1 MSTTTTEARSPLPL
15 LLRRGRSSTALS
27 ASTAEARSLL
37 SILQFRR
44 RSSKDVRNITSVSS
58 SLLPAFG
65 TFIED
70 DNPSSKP
77 FIVLHF
83 DRRYR
88 LWELFLVI
96 LVGYSA
102 WASLFELAFEKA
114 AEGALLTI
122 DLVVDFFFAVDI
134 ILTFF
139 VSYLDNTTYLN
150 VTDHKLIAKRYLKSV
165 AFVMDVASTLPIQFI
180 YKTITGDVGRGQAF
194 GFLNLLRL
202 WRLRRVAELF
212 KRLEKDAHFNYFVIR
227 VIKLL
232 CVTIFWIHLAGCIL
246 YWIAYHY
253 PRPTDTW
260 IGSQVEDFKER
271 SVWLGYIY
279 SMYWSIVTLTTVGY
293 GDLHAVNSRE
303 KTFNMFYMLFNI
315 GLTSYIIGIM
325 TNLVVHGALRTFA
338 MRSAIND
345 ILRYTSKN
353 RLPDTMREQMLAHMQ
368 LKFKTAELRQEEVL
382 QDLPKAIRSS
392 INQHLFRSIIEEA
405 YLFKGFPEG
414 LLVQLVSQIQAEYF
428 PPKMEIILQNEIPTD
443 FYVIVS
449 GGVDIIASKGVSEQV
464 LAKLGPGSMAGEIGV
479 VFNIPQP
486 FTVRT
491 RRLSQVIRIGHH
503 KFKEMVQSDN
513 DVDAKM
519 IIANFM
525 TYLKGLNDEL
535 KKEIPF
541 LRDLLDDADA
551 QVQET
556 VQSEETP
563 QSNDEEIVTVSRHE
577 NGQIEERRR
586 EGVPKRVII
595 HGQAPPNQDNKNNGD
610 SNGRLIILPDSIQLL
625 FDLAE
630 KKLGK
635 RGSTIAMA
643 DGAHVEQIDALREND
658 HLYIF

>member
-1 MSTTTTEARSPLPL
+1 MSMTTSEARSPVPL
-15 LLRRGRSSTALS
+15 LLRRGRSSTALGTS
-27 ASTAEARSLL
+27 EERSPSSLL
-37 SILQFRR
+37 FRR
-44 RSSKDVRNITSVSS
+44 RSSEDVGNITSVSS

-65 TFIED
+65 TVIEND
-70 DNPSSKP
+70 NNPSSKS
-77 FIVLHF
+77 FIVLPY

-88 LWELFLVI
+88 LWELILVI

-114 AEGALLTI
+114 ADGAIPTI

-134 ILTFF
+134 VLTFF
-139 VSYLDNTTYLN
+139 VAYLDTSTYLI
-150 VTDHKLIAKRYLKSV
+150 VDDHKLIARRYLKSL
-165 AFVMDVASTLPIQFI
+165 AFVMDVLSTLPIQFI
-180 YKTITGDVGRGQAF
+180 YKAITGNIGRGQAF

-212 KRLEKDAHFNYFVIR
+212 KRLEKDTLFNYFLVR

-232 CVTIFWIHLAGCIL
+232 CVTIFWVHTAGCIL
-246 YWIAYHY
+246 FWIAYHY
-253 PRPTDTW
+253 PKPVDTW

-271 SVWLGYIY
+271 SIWLGYTY

-293 GDLHAVNSRE
+293 GDLHAVNTRE

-315 GLTSYIIGIM
+315 GLAAYIIGNM
-325 TNLVVHGALRTFA
+325 TNLVVHSALRTFT
-338 MRSAIND
+338 MRSAINH

-353 RLPDTMREQMLAHMQ
+353 KLPDMMREQMLAHMQ
-368 LKFKTAELRQEEVL
+368 LKFKTAELKQEEVL

-392 INQHLFRSIIEEA
+392 INEHLFRSVIENA
-405 YLFKGFPEG
+405 YLFKGFPDG
-414 LLVQLVSQIQAEYF
+414 LIIQLVSHIKAEYF

-443 FYVIVS
+443 FYIIVS
-449 GGVDIIASKGVSEQV
+449 GGVEIIRSKGASEQV
-464 LAKLGPGSMAGEIGV
+464 LAKLGPGDMVGEIGV

-491 RRLSQVIRIGHH
+491 RRLSQVIRISHH
-503 KFKEMVQSDN
+503 KFKEMVQSDV
-513 DVDAKM
+513 DDAKM
-519 IIANFM
+519 IITNFM
-525 TYLKGLNDEL
+525 AYLNELKDEL

-541 LRDLLDDADA
+541 LRDLLSSADA
-551 QVQET
+551 KKT
-556 VQSEETP
+556 VQTEESQQRNTEET
-563 QSNDEEIVTVSRHE
+563 VTVSRDE
-577 NGQIEERRR
+577 NEKKEVPKR

-595 HGQAPPNQDNKNNGD
+595 HGHPPNQDNNKNGD
-610 SNGRLIILPDSIQLL
+610 SSGRLIILPDSLPLL

-635 RGSTIAMA
+635 RGSTIVMV
-643 DGAHVEQIDALREND
+643 DGAHVEQFDALREND

>member
-1 MSTTTTEARSPLPL
+1 MSTTTSEARSPLPL
-15 LLRRGRSSTALS
+15 LLKRGRSSTGTS
-27 ASTAEARSLL
+27 TTAEARSPL
-37 SILQFRR
+37 SVLQFRR

-65 TFIED
+65 TVIED
-70 DNPSSKP
+70 DSSSSKP
-77 FIVLHF
+77 YIVLHY

-102 WASLFELAFEKA
+102 WASLFELAFMRA
-114 AEGALLTI
+114 AEGALMAV
-122 DLVVDFFFAVDI
+122 DLVVDFFFAADI

-139 VSYLDNTTYLN
+139 VSYLDKSSYL
-150 VTDHKLIAKRYLKSV
+150 VVDDHKLIAKRYLKSV

-180 YKTITGDVGRGQAF
+180 YKAITGNIGRGQAF

-202 WRLRRVAELF
+202 WRLRRVTELF
-212 KRLEKDAHFNYFVIR
+212 KRLEKDPHFNYFLIR
-227 VIKLL
+227 LIKLL

-253 PRPTDTW
+253 PRPTETW

-271 SVWLGYIY
+271 SIWLGYTY

-315 GLTSYIIGIM
+315 GLTAYIIGNM
-325 TNLVVHGALRTFA
+325 TNLVVHGALRTFS
-338 MRSAIND
+338 MRSAINQ

-392 INQHLFRSIIEEA
+392 INQHLFRSVIVEA
-405 YLFKGFPEG
+405 YLFKGFPNG
-414 LLVQLVSQIQAEYF
+414 LIVQLVSQIKAEYF

-443 FYVIVS
+443 FYIIVS
-449 GGVDIIASKGVSEQV
+449 GGVDIVASKGVSEQV

-503 KFKEMVQSDN
+503 KFKEMVESDN

-519 IIANFM
+519 IITNFM
-525 TYLKGLNDEL
+525 NYLKGLNDEL

-541 LRDLLDDADA
+541 LADADA

-556 VQSEETP
+556 VQTEETP
-563 QSNDEEIVTVSRHE
+563 QSNNEEIVTVSRNE
-577 NGQIEERRR
+577 YEQKEERRS

-595 HGQAPPNQDNKNNGD
+595 HGQAPPNQDNNNNGD

>member
-1 MSTTTTEARSPLPL
+1 
-15 LLRRGRSSTALS
+15 
-27 ASTAEARSLL
+27 
-37 SILQFRR
+37 
-44 RSSKDVRNITSVSS
+44 
-58 SLLPAFG
+58 
-65 TFIED
+65 
-70 DNPSSKP
+70 
-77 FIVLHF
+77 
-83 DRRYR
+83 

-271 SVWLGYIY
+271 SVWLGYTY

-414 LLVQLVSQIQAEYF
+414 LLVQLVIVHQQFHFLLFLVKQGSGNSF
-428 PPKMEIILQNEIPTD
+428 
-443 FYVIVS
+443 FYV
-449 GGVDIIASKGVSEQV
+449 
-464 LAKLGPGSMAGEIGV
+464 V
-479 VFNIPQP
+479 VVGFAN
-486 FTVRT
+486 T
-491 RRLSQVIRIGHH
+491 SRI
-503 KFKEMVQSDN
+503 FS
-513 DVDAKM
+513 A
-519 IIANFM
+519 
-525 TYLKGLNDEL
+525 
-535 KKEIPF
+535 
-541 LRDLLDDADA
+541 
-551 QVQET
+551 
-556 VQSEETP
+556 
-563 QSNDEEIVTVSRHE
+563 E
-577 NGQIEERRR
+577 NG
-586 EGVPKRVII
+586 
-595 HGQAPPNQDNKNNGD
+595 DN
-610 SNGRLIILPDSIQLL
+610 
-625 FDLAE
+625 LAE
-630 KKLGK
+630 
-635 RGSTIAMA
+635 
-643 DGAHVEQIDALREND
+643 
-658 HLYIF
+658 

>member
-1 MSTTTTEARSPLPL
+1 MSTTTSEARSPLPL
-15 LLRRGRSSTALS
+15 LLRRGRSSTATGTSEERSPL
-27 ASTAEARSLL
+27 SLL
-37 SILQFRR
+37 FRR
-44 RSSKDVRNITSVSS
+44 KSSKDVRNITSVSS

-65 TFIED
+65 TVIED
-70 DNPSSKP
+70 DNPSSKA
-77 FIVLHF
+77 FIVLPY

-88 LWELFLVI
+88 LWQLFLVI

-114 AEGALLTI
+114 AEGSFLTV

-139 VSYLDNTTYLN
+139 VAYLDKSTYLIID
-150 VTDHKLIAKRYLKSV
+150 DHKLIAKRYLKSV
-165 AFVMDVASTLPIQFI
+165 SFVMDVASTLPIQFI
-180 YKTITGDVGRGQAF
+180 YKSITGNAGRGQAF

-212 KRLEKDAHFNYFVIR
+212 KRLEKDTNFNYFVIR

-232 CVTIFWIHLAGCIL
+232 CVTIFWTHIAGCIL
-246 YWIAYHY
+246 FWIAYHY
-253 PRPTDTW
+253 PRPIETW

-271 SVWLGYIY
+271 SVWLGYTY

-293 GDLHAVNSRE
+293 GDLHAVNTRE

-315 GLTSYIIGIM
+315 GLTAYIIGNM
-325 TNLVVHGALRTFA
+325 TNLVVHGALRTFT

-353 RLPDTMREQMLAHMQ
+353 GLPDMMREQMLAHMQ
-368 LKFKTAELRQEEVL
+368 LKFKTAELKQEEVI

-392 INQHLFRSIIEEA
+392 INEHLFRSTIEKA
-405 YLFKGFPEG
+405 YLFKGFPDG
-414 LLVQLVSQIQAEYF
+414 LIVQLVSQIKAEYF

-443 FYVIVS
+443 FYILVS
-449 GGVDIIASKGVSEQV
+449 GGVEIVASKGVSEQV
-464 LAKLGPGSMAGEIGV
+464 LAKLGPGDMAGEIGV

-503 KFKEMVQSDN
+503 DFKEMVQSDI
-513 DVDAKM
+513 DDAK
-519 IIANFM
+519 IIMTNFM

-541 LRDLLDDADA
+541 LRDLLDNADA
-551 QVQET
+551 QEAIQT
-556 VQSEETP
+556 EEPP
-563 QSNDEEIVTVSRHE
+563 QSNNDEIVPVSRDE
-577 NGQIEERRR
+577 NETKEEKQR
-586 EGVPKRVII
+586 EGVPMRVII
-595 HGQAPPNQDNKNNGD
+595 HGHSPNEDNNNIGD
-610 SNGRLIILPDSIQLL
+610 SNGRLIILPDTIQLL

-635 RGSTIAMA
+635 RGSTIVMA
-643 DGAHVEQIDALREND
+643 DGAHVEQLDALREND

>member
-1 MSTTTTEARSPLPL
+1 MSTTTTSETRSPFPL
-15 LLRRGRSSTALS
+15 LLRRGRSSTGT
-27 ASTAEARSLL
+27 STSAEARSPL
-37 SILQFRR
+37 SVLQFRR

-65 TFIED
+65 TVIEGD
-70 DNPSSKP
+70 TASSKR
-77 FIVLHF
+77 FIVLHY

-88 LWELFLVI
+88 LWELFLVM

-102 WASLFELAFEKA
+102 WASLFELAFERA
-114 AEGALLTI
+114 AEGALMTV
-122 DLVVDFFFAVDI
+122 DLIVDFFFAVDI

-139 VSYLDNTTYLN
+139 VSYLDKSSYL
-150 VTDHKLIAKRYLKSV
+150 VVDDHKLIAKRYLKSV

-180 YKTITGDVGRGQAF
+180 YKTITGNIGRGQAF

-212 KRLEKDAHFNYFVIR
+212 KRLEKDPHFNYFLIR

-246 YWIAYHY
+246 YWIAFHY
-253 PRPTDTW
+253 PRPTETW

-271 SVWLGYIY
+271 SIWLGYTY

-315 GLTSYIIGIM
+315 GLTAYIIGNM
-325 TNLVVHGALRTFA
+325 TNLVVHGALRTFS
-338 MRSAIND
+338 MRSAINQ

-392 INQHLFRSIIEEA
+392 INQHLFRSVIVEA
-405 YLFKGFPEG
+405 YLFKGFPNG
-414 LLVQLVSQIQAEYF
+414 LIVQLVSQIQAEYF

-443 FYVIVS
+443 FYIIVS
-449 GGVDIIASKGVSEQV
+449 GGVDIVASKGVSEQV

-519 IIANFM
+519 IITNFM
-525 TYLKGLNDEL
+525 NYLKGLNDEL

-541 LRDLLDDADA
+541 LRDLLADADA

-556 VQSEETP
+556 VQTEETP
-563 QSNDEEIVTVSRHE
+563 QSNNEEIVTVSRDE
-577 NGQIEERRR
+577 YEQS
-586 EGVPKRVII
+586 
-595 HGQAPPNQDNKNNGD
+595 NKT
-610 SNGRLIILPDSIQLL
+610 I
-625 FDLAE
+625 FVDLE
-630 KKLGK
+630 
-635 RGSTIAMA
+635 I
-643 DGAHVEQIDALREND
+643 
-658 HLYIF
+658 

>member
-1 MSTTTTEARSPLPL
+1 MSTTTSEARSPLPL
-15 LLRRGRSSTALS
+15 LLKRGRSSTGTS
-27 ASTAEARSLL
+27 TTAEARSPL
-37 SILQFRR
+37 SVLQFRR

-65 TFIED
+65 TVIED
-70 DNPSSKP
+70 DSSSSRP
-77 FIVLHF
+77 YIVLHY

-102 WASLFELAFEKA
+102 WASLFELAFMRA
-114 AEGALLTI
+114 AEGALMTV
-122 DLVVDFFFAVDI
+122 DLVVDFFFALDI

-139 VSYLDNTTYLN
+139 VSYLDKSSYL
-150 VTDHKLIAKRYLKSV
+150 VVDDHKLIAKRYLKSV

-180 YKTITGDVGRGQAF
+180 YKTITGNIGRGQAF

-212 KRLEKDAHFNYFVIR
+212 KRLEKDPRFNYFLIR
-227 VIKLL
+227 LIKLL
-232 CVTIFWIHLAGCIL
+232 CVTIFWIHMAGCIL

-253 PRPTDTW
+253 PRPTETW

-271 SVWLGYIY
+271 SIWLGYTY

-315 GLTSYIIGIM
+315 GLTAYIIGNM
-325 TNLVVHGALRTFA
+325 TNLVVHGALRTFS
-338 MRSAIND
+338 MRSAINQ

-392 INQHLFRSIIEEA
+392 INQHLFRSVIVEA
-405 YLFKGFPEG
+405 YLFKGFPNG
-414 LLVQLVSQIQAEYF
+414 LIVQLVSQIQAEYF

-443 FYVIVS
+443 FYIIVS
-449 GGVDIIASKGVSEQV
+449 GGVDIVASKGVSEQV

-519 IIANFM
+519 IITNFM

-541 LRDLLDDADA
+541 LRDLLADADA

-556 VQSEETP
+556 VQTEETP
-563 QSNDEEIVTVSRHE
+563 QSNNEEIVTVSRDE
-577 NGQIEERRR
+577 YEQKEERRS

-595 HGQAPPNQDNKNNGD
+595 HGQAPPNQDNNNNGD
-610 SNGRLIILPDSIQLL
+610 SNGRLVILPDSIQLL

>member
-1 MSTTTTEARSPLPL
+1 MSTTTSEARSPLPL
-15 LLRRGRSSTALS
+15 LLRRGRSSTATS
-27 ASTAEARSLL
+27 TTAETRSPF
-37 SILQFRR
+37 SALQFRR

-65 TFIED
+65 TVIEE

-114 AEGALLTI
+114 AEGAFMTI

-134 ILTFF
+134 VLTFF

-180 YKTITGDVGRGQAF
+180 YKTITGNVGRGQAF

-202 WRLRRVAELF
+202 WRLRRVTELF

-232 CVTIFWIHLAGCIL
+232 CVTVFWIHLAGCIL

-253 PRPTDTW
+253 PTPTDTW

-271 SVWLGYIY
+271 SVWLGYTY

-325 TNLVVHGALRTFA
+325 TNLVVHGANRTFA
-338 MRSAIND
+338 MRSAINH

-353 RLPDTMREQMLAHMQ
+353 RLPDAMREQMLAHMQ

-392 INQHLFRSIIEEA
+392 INQHLFRAVMEEA
-405 YLFKGFPEG
+405 YLFKGFPDG
-414 LLVQLVSQIQAEYF
+414 LIVQLVSQIKAEYF

-443 FYVIVS
+443 FYIIVS
-449 GGVDIIASKGVSEQV
+449 GGVDLISSKGMSEQV
-464 LAKLGPGSMAGEIGV
+464 LTKLGPGSMAGEIGV

-503 KFKEMVQSDN
+503 NFKEMVQSDN

-519 IIANFM
+519 IITNFM

-541 LRDLLDDADA
+541 LRDLLADADA
-551 QVQET
+551 QVQVQET
-556 VQSEETP
+556 VQTEETP
-563 QSNDEEIVTVSRHE
+563 QSNNEEIATVSRDE
-577 NGQIEERRR
+577 NEQKEERQSK
-586 EGVPKRVII
+586 GVPKRVII
-595 HGQAPPNQDNKNNGD
+595 HGQPPNQDNNNNGD
-610 SNGRLIILPDSIQLL
+610 SSGRLIILPDSIQLL

-643 DGAHVEQIDALREND
+643 NGAHVEQIDALREND

>member
-1 MSTTTTEARSPLPL
+1 MSTTTSEARSPLPL
-15 LLRRGRSSTALS
+15 LLRRGRSSTATGTSGERSPL
-27 ASTAEARSLL
+27 SLL
-37 SILQFRR
+37 FRR
-44 RSSKDVRNITSVSS
+44 RSSKDVGNITSVSS

-65 TFIED
+65 TVIED
-70 DNPSSKP
+70 DNASSKSY
-77 FIVLHF
+77 IVLPY

-88 LWELFLVI
+88 LWQLFLVI

-114 AEGALLTI
+114 AEGALLTV

-139 VSYLDNTTYLN
+139 VAYLDTSTYLIID
-150 VTDHKLIAKRYLKSV
+150 DHKLIAKRYLKNV
-165 AFVMDVASTLPIQFI
+165 TFVMDVASTLPIQFI
-180 YKTITGDVGRGQAF
+180 YKLITGNVGRGQVF

-212 KRLEKDAHFNYFVIR
+212 KRLEKDTNFNYFLIR
-227 VIKLL
+227 VFKLI
-232 CVTIFWIHLAGCIL
+232 CVLIFWTHIGGCIL
-246 YWIAYHY
+246 FWIAYHY
-253 PRPTDTW
+253 PTPIETW

-271 SVWLGYIY
+271 SVWLGYTY

-293 GDLHAVNSRE
+293 GDFHAVNTRE
-303 KTFNMFYMLFNI
+303 QTFNMFYMLFNI
-315 GLTSYIIGIM
+315 GLTAYIIGNM

-353 RLPDTMREQMLAHMQ
+353 GLPDMMREQMLAHMQ
-368 LKFKTAELRQEEVL
+368 LKFKTAELKQEEVI

-392 INQHLFRSIIEEA
+392 INEHLFRSVLENA
-405 YLFKGFPEG
+405 YLFKGFPNG
-414 LLVQLVSQIQAEYF
+414 LIVQLVSQIKAEYF

-443 FYVIVS
+443 FYILVS
-449 GGVDIIASKGVSEQV
+449 GGVEIIASKGVSEQV
-464 LAKLGPGSMAGEIGV
+464 LTKLGPGDMAGEIGV

-491 RRLSQVIRIGHH
+491 RKLSQVIRIGHH
-503 KFKEMVQSDN
+503 QFKEMVQSDI
-513 DVDAKM
+513 DDAK
-519 IIANFM
+519 IIMTNFM
-525 TYLKGLNDEL
+525 TYLRGLNDDL

-541 LRDLLDDADA
+541 LRDLLADADA
-551 QVQET
+551 QPQET
-556 VQSEETP
+556 IQTEETP
-563 QSNDEEIVTVSRHE
+563 SSNNDEIVTVSRDE
-577 NGQIEERRR
+577 NEMKEKKR
-586 EGVPKRVII
+586 EGVPTRVII
-595 HGQAPPNQDNKNNGD
+595 HGHPPNHDNNNNDD

-643 DGAHVEQIDALREND
+643 DGAHVEQLEALREND

>member
-1 MSTTTTEARSPLPL
+1 MSTTTSEARSPLPL
-15 LLRRGRSSTALS
+15 LLRRGRSSTAVGTSEERSPL
-27 ASTAEARSLL
+27 SLL
-37 SILQFRR
+37 FRR

-65 TFIED
+65 TVIED
-70 DNPSSKP
+70 DNPSSKS
-77 FIVLHF
+77 FIVLPY

-88 LWELFLVI
+88 LWQLFLVI

-114 AEGALLTI
+114 VEGALLTI

-139 VSYLDNTTYLN
+139 VAYLDKSTYLIID
-150 VTDHKLIAKRYLKSV
+150 DHKLINKRYLKSV
-165 AFVMDVASTLPIQFI
+165 SFFMDVASTLPIQFI
-180 YKTITGDVGRGQAF
+180 YKTITGNIGRGQAF

-202 WRLRRVAELF
+202 WRLRRVSELF
-212 KRLEKDAHFNYFVIR
+212 KRLEKDTNFNYFSIR

-232 CVTIFWIHLAGCIL
+232 CVTILWIHIAGCIL
-246 YWIAYHY
+246 FWIAYHY
-253 PRPTDTW
+253 PNPVETW
-260 IGSQVEDFKER
+260 IGSQIEDFKER
-271 SVWLGYIY
+271 SVWLSYTY

-293 GDLHAVNSRE
+293 GDLHAVNTHE

-315 GLTSYIIGIM
+315 GLTAYIIGNM
-325 TNLVVHGALRTFA
+325 TNLVVHGALRTFT
-338 MRSAIND
+338 MRSAFND

-368 LKFKTAELRQEEVL
+368 LKFKTAELKQEEVL

-392 INQHLFRSIIEEA
+392 INEHLFRSTIENA

-414 LLVQLVSQIQAEYF
+414 LIVQLVSQIKAEYF

-443 FYVIVS
+443 FYILVS
-449 GGVDIIASKGVSEQV
+449 GGVEIIASKGVNEQV
-464 LAKLGPGSMAGEIGV
+464 LAKLGPGDMAGEIGV

-503 KFKEMVQSDN
+503 QFKEMIQSDI
-513 DVDAKM
+513 DDAKM
-519 IIANFM
+519 IITNFM

-541 LRDLLDDADA
+541 LRDLLADADA
-551 QVQET
+551 QQT
-556 VQSEETP
+556 VQTEDTP
-563 QSNDEEIVTVSRHE
+563 QSNTEEIVTVSRDE
-577 NGQIEERRR
+577 NEKKEEEKRID
-586 EGVPKRVII
+586 GVPKRVII
-595 HGQAPPNQDNKNNGD
+595 HGQLPNQDNNNNGD

-625 FDLAE
+625 FDIAE

-635 RGSTIAMA
+635 RGSTIVMS
-643 DGAHVEQIDALREND
+643 DGAHVEQLDALREND

>member
-1 MSTTTTEARSPLPL
+1 MSTTTSEARSPLPL
-15 LLRRGRSSTALS
+15 LLRRGRSSTAIGG
-27 ASTAEARSLL
+27 STSEERSPLSLL
-37 SILQFRR
+37 FRR
-44 RSSKDVRNITSVSS
+44 RSSKDVRNITAVSS

-65 TFIED
+65 TVIED
-70 DNPSSKP
+70 DNPSSKS
-77 FIVLHF
+77 FIVLPY

-88 LWELFLVI
+88 LWQLFLVI

-114 AEGALLTI
+114 AEGALLAV
-122 DLVVDFFFAVDI
+122 DLVVDFFFVVDI

-139 VSYLDNTTYLN
+139 VAYVDTSTYLI
-150 VTDHKLIAKRYLKSV
+150 VDDHKLIASRYLKSV
-165 AFVMDVASTLPIQFI
+165 SFVMDIASTLPIQFI
-180 YKTITGDVGRGQAF
+180 YKTVTGNVGTGQAF

-212 KRLEKDAHFNYFVIR
+212 KRLEKDTNFNYFLIR
-227 VIKLL
+227 VIKVLS
-232 CVTIFWIHLAGCIL
+232 VTIFWIHIAGCIL
-246 YWIAYHY
+246 FWIAYHY
-253 PRPTDTW
+253 PRPTETW

-271 SVWLGYIY
+271 SVWLGYTY

-293 GDLHAVNSRE
+293 GDLHAVNTRE

-315 GLTSYIIGIM
+315 GLAAYIIGNM
-325 TNLVVHGALRTFA
+325 TNLVVHGALHTFA

-353 RLPDTMREQMLAHMQ
+353 GLPDMMREQMLAHMQ
-368 LKFKTAELRQEEVL
+368 LKFKTAELKQEEVI

-392 INQHLFRSIIEEA
+392 INEHLFREIIENA
-405 YLFKGFPEG
+405 YLFKGFPNG
-414 LLVQLVSQIQAEYF
+414 LIVQLVSQIKAEYF

-443 FYVIVS
+443 FYILVS
-449 GGVDIIASKGVSEQV
+449 GGVEIIHSKGVSEQV
-464 LAKLGPGSMAGEIGV
+464 LARLGPGDMAGEIGV

-503 KFKEMVQSDN
+503 QFKEMVQSDI
-513 DVDAKM
+513 DDAK
-519 IIANFM
+519 IIITSFM
-525 TYLKGLNDEL
+525 NYLKGLNDEM

-541 LRDLLDDADA
+541 LRDLLANADA
-551 QVQET
+551 QET
-556 VQSEETP
+556 TQAEEPTE
-563 QSNDEEIVTVSRHE
+563 SNNNDEIVTVSSRNE
-577 NGQIEERRR
+577 NELKEEKKR
-586 EGVPKRVII
+586 EGVAKRVII
-595 HGQAPPNQDNKNNGD
+595 HGHTPNQDNKNNGD
-610 SNGRLIILPDSIQLL
+610 YNGRLIILPDSIQLL

-635 RGSTIAMA
+635 RGSKIVME
-643 DGAHVEQIDALREND
+643 DGAHVEHLDVLREND